1 LDEPVTYKQAT
12 TGPEAKFWIKSI
24 ADEFNSLE
32 KNNTWTAIKREK
44 NMNVIKSG
52 FVFKK
57 KRDVDGNVKQYKA
70 RLVAKGYSQQYGV
83 DYYETFSPVLKNK
96 SLRIMFALS
105 VITPNTILKQ
115 LDVKSAFLNA
125 TVHENIYME
134 LPDGFYESRETVS
147 RAPVSTQQARGDIV
161 LKLNKALYGI
171 KQAPREWNKNIDS
184 FMRNELKF
192 KQCIKD
198 TCVYV
203 KKSMK
208 NNNIM
213 IGLFVD
219 DSTTSHVKED
229 EIEYNEIINKLKN
242 KYEMTDL
249 GEISHILGMR
259 VRRVDNTLYIDQK
272 TYIDDKLKQ
281 FDMSNCKSSTTP
293 ESLDKL
299 TKNTDKTKIE
309 NEELYRSI
317 VGSLIYASVSTRPD
331 ITHAVNMLSRYMH
344 EPNATHM
351 IAAKRILRY
360 LKDNSDLGL
369 VYTNNYYNINNKND
383 NEICIEAFCDADW
396 GGDLDDRKSTT
407 GYCVFI
413 NGCLVSWYTHK
424 QPTVA
429 LSSAEAELMGAVD
442 VVKEIK
448 WMQQM
453 LHEMNYKVKT
463 PVIVNIDNQSAMKIA
478 ENDVDHSRTKH
489 IDIKNHFIKNEI
501 NDKNIELKWVATE
514 NQIADI
520 FTKGLAYP
528 TYNKLRN
535 MLVSSVKIN

>member
-1 LDEPVTYKQAT
+1 
-12 TGPEAKFWIKSI
+12 
-24 ADEFNSLE
+24 
-32 KNNTWTAIKREK
+32 
-44 NMNVIKSG
+44 
-52 FVFKK
+52 
-57 KRDVDGNVKQYKA
+57 
-70 RLVAKGYSQQYGV
+70 
-83 DYYETFSPVLKNK
+83 
-96 SLRIMFALS
+96 MFALS

-125 TVHENIYME
+125 TVNENIYME
-134 LPDGFYESRETVS
+134 LPDGFYESRVVS
-147 RAPVSTQQARGDIV
+147 TQTPRGLPVSTQQARGDVV

-219 DSTTSHVKED
+219 DSTTSYVKED
-229 EIEYNEIINKLKN
+229 EIEYNEIIEKLKQ
-242 KYEMTDL
+242 KYEMSDL

-259 VRRVDNTLYIDQK
+259 VRRVNNTLYIDQK
-272 TYIDDKLKQ
+272 TYIEDKLNQ
-281 FDMSNCKSSTTP
+281 FDMSNCNSSTTP

-299 TKNTDKTKIE
+299 TKNTDKNKIE

-331 ITHAVNMLSRYMH
+331 ITHAVNMVSRYMH

-360 LKDNSDLGL
+360 LKDNSELGL
-369 VYTNNYYNINNKND
+369 VYTNNNKNNIRENTTWKPCDNHVND

-407 GYCVFI
+407 GYCVFL

-453 LHEMNYKVKT
+453 LNEMNYKVKT
-463 PVIVNIDNQSAMKIA
+463 PVIVNIDNQSAIKIA

-501 NDKNIELKWVATE
+501 NDENIELRWVATE

-520 FTKGLAYP
+520 FTKGLAYH